1 MAVSLRK
8 HDEDFDDQPMSEI
21 NVTPLVDVML
31 VLLIIFMVAAPLMV
45 SGVPVD
51 LPKTQAKQLN
61 DQKPPLAVSVDAG
74 GKYFIGPDEVP
85 ADQLLTTLLNH
96 AENELDRRI
105 HVRADKNLPYR
116 TVLEVMGQISAAG
129 FSKVALVSEA
139 PAAAAGTAAPK
150 AAADAPAVPQ
160 PAAGGK

>member
-1 MAVSLRK
+1 M
-8 HDEDFDDQPMSEI
+8 D
-21 NVTPLVDVML
+21 
-31 VLLIIFMVAAPLMV
+31 AA
-45 SGVPVD
+45 
-51 LPKTQAKQLN
+51 
-61 DQKPPLAVSVDAG
+61 

-139 PAAAAGTAAPK
+139 PAGAPRRQAGTAARK
-150 AAADAPAVPQ
+150 V
-160 PAAGGK
+160 PAAGSQCRPPASANQHAGWAEPLARR